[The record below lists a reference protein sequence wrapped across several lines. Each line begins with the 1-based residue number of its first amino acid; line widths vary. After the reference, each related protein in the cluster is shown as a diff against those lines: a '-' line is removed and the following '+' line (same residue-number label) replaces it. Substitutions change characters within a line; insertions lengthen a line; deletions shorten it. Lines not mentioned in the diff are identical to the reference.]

1 MLILWNSLTRG
12 KNVIR
17 PAIFSWAMPRV
28 LTNATKWHLCHMCC
42 SFYHTSSFA
51 ARSSFMVDFET
62 QECGDVSA
70 WRNTGFY
77 QNSGIRPTYQP
88 KQFSCVFFN
97 CARND
102 FEAVKSFD
110 STVSVVSA
118 HFRLRTLK
126 LSPKDYLPIF
136 WHNLKPTTSFEIAF
150 SVFSGTKIN
159 MHQTEGD
166 YRKVKSSASYQFFNI
181 FTEINNLF

>member
-1 MLILWNSLTRG
+1 MQCWYYGIVWPAVRMLYGPPYSAGRCLG
-12 KNVIR
+12 
-17 PAIFSWAMPRV
+17 F
-28 LTNATKWHLCHMCC
+28 WHLCHMCC

-51 ARSSFMVDFET
+51 ARSSFTVDFET

-70 WRNTGFY
+70 WRKTGFY

-126 LSPKDYLPIF
+126 LSPRDYLPIF
-136 WHNLKPTTSFEIAF
+136 WHNLT
-150 SVFSGTKIN
+150 
-159 MHQTEGD
+159 
-166 YRKVKSSASYQFFNI
+166 
-181 FTEINNLF
+181 NN